1 MMPDKKILELATP
14 YLPPGKK
21 PRLFTDTSDFMRIN
35 PYDIIR
41 IGKRHY
47 LVLREEKE
55 RRFGMDEPKYWVK
68 RTIELETGEHRI
80 VKLTFHE
87 SFPLK
92 LGEITII
99 CYRSPEKEARILD
112 LVRGHPNFMQGFT
125 VRDTRGNPV
134 RVIEIIRGKPID
146 YFVAQLALDHYRY
159 FRDHFPRFLEYFLIG
174 ARALAFLHAH
184 GERHGD
190 VRRDHLYLETETM
203 TPKWIDFD
211 YNFDYQENPFGL
223 DIFGLG
229 SILLFLAGGG
239 IYTPARVAEELG
251 KEVAQRIDESDFS
264 LIYRWRI
271 MNLKKLFPYI
281 PQELNYVLMHFS
293 TGAEVFYE
301 SVEELLEDLA
311 PVVKMAKEGRHVST

>member
-1 MMPDKKILELATP
+1 MKEEIFRLASP
-14 YLPPGKK
+14 YLPGHHR
-21 PRLFTDTSDFMRIN
+21 PRIFTDTSDFMRIN
-35 PYDIIR
+35 PYDIIK
-41 IGKRHY
+41 IKDHHY

-68 RTIELETGEHRI
+68 RAIELETGQHKI
-80 VKLTFHE
+80 IKLTFHE
-87 SFPLK
+87 LFPLK
-92 LGEITII
+92 LGEITIV

-125 VRDTRGNPV
+125 IRDIRGNPV

-146 YFVAQLALDHYRY
+146 YFIAQIELDHYRY
-159 FRDHFPRFLEYFLIG
+159 FRDHFPHFLEYFVTG
-174 ARALAFLHAH
+174 ARAISFLHQH

-190 VRRDHLYLETETM
+190 VRRDHLYLETETKR
-203 TPKWIDFD
+203 PKWIDFD

-229 SILLFLAGGG
+229 SILLFISGGG
-239 IYTPARVAEELG
+239 IYTATRVAEEMG
-251 KEVAQRIDESDFS
+251 EETARRIEASDYS

-281 PQELNYVLMHFS
+281 PEELNYVLMHFS

-301 SVEELLEDLA
+301 SVEEFLEDLA
-311 PVVKMAKEGRHVST
+311 PVIKMAREGKHVSA